1 MRKIGCSFALR
12 CHAAT
17 AACTATLPPAQHFG
31 AGRLAR
37 CIHLPQEG
45 APWRPYRR
53 DAVSWHREKT
63 HLGP

>member
-17 AACTATLPPAQHFG
+17 AACTATLPPVQHFG

-45 APWRPYRR
+45 TLETIPP
-53 DAVSWHREKT
+53 
-63 HLGP
+63 